1 MFLGNE
7 YFNKDFS
14 NAPLMFAEEGQ
25 ANQGDFKLALKMVDL
40 SYQSGADGIEFQ
52 LGIAKDL
59 YLASDPGY
67 KIYLDREFD
76 HNQIKDLIEY
86 THSKNMVFQ
95 AAPLSTK
102 IVEVLLD
109 CGVDAFTINA
119 MDLNNPFMLDAVAES
134 GIPFWIATLMG
145 KQMKLIVL

>member
-1 MFLGNE
+1 MNTL
-7 YFNKDFS
+7 NKDFS

-134 GIPFWIATLMG
+134 GIFDSNIDG
-145 KQMKLIVL
+145 KNR